1 LLPAP
6 RRDGRIGRY
15 DSAHRARLGIIGRLQ
30 ERGYSLAAIRMAAAI
45 REGAA
50 DIARAA
56 TGEFVEHLWPAPTHQ
71 DLEATMKR
79 ARLLL
84 AQASASFVVHELGQA
99 LSREAQIDE
108 SGLLDAVIGRIAIG
122 QIRRLQS
129 GSSDGQNTTKR

>member
-1 LLPAP
+1 
-6 RRDGRIGRY
+6 
-15 DSAHRARLGIIGRLQ
+15 
-30 ERGYSLAAIRMAAAI
+30 MAAAI